1 MILWQL
7 RGSAQP
13 NPQGLMAAR
22 RPMLQALGN
31 IRLPL
36 CEPFCCHMQFCKL
49 CQIRCN
55 LLTLLIRQHFTRL
68 VSRRVAAGTGGKL
81 SEQKD
86 PVILASQL
94 QSTNHVQS
102 LTERLSF

>member
-1 MILWQL
+1 MMLWQP

-13 NPQGLMAAR
+13 NPQGLLAAR

-36 CEPFCCHMQFCKL
+36 REPFGRHVRFCKL
-49 CQIRCN
+49 CQIRCK
-55 LLTLLIRQHFTRL
+55 LLTLLIRQHFCCL
-68 VSRRVAAGTGGKL
+68 VSGRVAAGTSGKL
-81 SEQKD
+81 PEQKD

-94 QSTNHVQS
+94 QSANHVQS
-102 LTERLSF
+102 LTERLSL